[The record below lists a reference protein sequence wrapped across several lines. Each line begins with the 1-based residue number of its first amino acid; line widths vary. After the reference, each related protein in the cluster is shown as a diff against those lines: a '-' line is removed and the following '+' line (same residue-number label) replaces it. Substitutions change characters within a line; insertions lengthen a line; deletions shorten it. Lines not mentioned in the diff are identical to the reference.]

1 MKYSAGLVIIFILT
15 ITTSCSLES
24 VRPTKN
30 ASRNFKDS
38 IAKGSPD
45 FQQGWK
51 DGCETGMSAA
61 TNTFYQI
68 FYTNN
73 KIDGWKITSS
83 PDYKTAW
90 NTALWFCIH
99 SDYVDA
105 KSSIYG
111 SFFKG
116 YQ

>member
-1 MKYSAGLVIIFILT
+1 MKYLGKLIIVLT
-15 ITTSCSLES
+15 LITNISCSLES

-30 ASRNFKDS
+30 ASKNFKDS

-51 DGCETGMSAA
+51 DGCESGMSAS

-73 KIDGWKITSS
+73 KVDGWKITSS
-83 PDYKTAW
+83 SDYKTAW
-90 NTALWFCIH
+90 NTAFWFCVH

-111 SFFKG
+111 SMFKG
-116 YQ
+116 IQ